1 MREPISLLGWILI
14 IFLILLIIS
23 VNMSLFLGRKKNRN
37 QAEWILK
44 VTSAGKELK
53 DPFHKEEEKL
63 SELASRVKQFK
74 NTGIEKNETTG
85 EQNED

>member
-23 VNMSLFLGRKKNRN
+23 VNVSLLMNRKKKPN
-37 QAEWILK
+37 QSNWTDKI
-44 VTSAGKELK
+44 TSAGRELK
-53 DPFHKEEEKL
+53 DPFHKEDEKL

-74 NTGIEKNETTG
+74 HTDAENNE
-85 EQNED
+85 